1 VQNWTIR
8 DLLTWTTG
16 FFRDKGIREPRL
28 EAEILLAHVL
38 GQNRVYLYTNY
49 DAPVNQNERDKFRE
63 FIKRRSQHEPS
74 AYITGTKEFMSLEFI
89 VNPAVLIPRP
99 ESELLVE
106 RAVKLFQDQPCVI
119 CDVGTGSGAIAVSL
133 ALYLPQAK
141 VYATDISPAALATAQ
156 ANAARLE
163 AEVEFREGD
172 LLSPFLDRNNY
183 FDLIVANLPYI
194 TADEYQDLEPG
205 VKDYEPVTAL
215 LAPGDGL
222 DIYRRL
228 LPQAL
233 SVMKPGAYIMMEIG
247 YEQGEQAVTMLE
259 DMEEVQLIP
268 DLAGRDR
275 IIQARKGG

>member
-1 VQNWTIR
+1 MQNWTIR